1 MSARRALAPS
11 RLRALPL
18 LVALVTSA
26 SASAAPLA
34 AQSPARTIVGQRT
47 ATPPRVDGR
56 LDDAAWGAAA
66 AASGF
71 VQHRPRP
78 GAPATHDAEV
88 RVLYDDDA
96 LYVGVRNRDA
106 RPDSIV
112 GRLAR
117 RDQAVYSDWFT
128 VLVDSYQ
135 DRRTAFAFSVN
146 PRGVQRDWAVVNDGQ
161 EDDGWDAVW
170 AVATAVDAEGWTAE
184 FRIPLSQLRFTAAD
198 VGRGWGVNFART
210 LARGDESSY
219 WSPVSPEV
227 TGLVSQFGTL
237 AGLRGLPAPRRL
249 ELQPYTMARVTR
261 APGER
266 ADPFFDP
273 TALGASV
280 GGDLRYG
287 IGAGLTLSA
296 TINPDFGQVEADPS
310 QVNLTA
316 FETFLQERRP
326 FFAEG
331 ADIFGIG
338 FPQLL
343 YSRRIGAR
351 PRGRA
356 PGDASFADVPEQ
368 TTILGAVK
376 LTGRT
381 SGGWSIGV
389 LDAVTAQ
396 ERARWVD
403 TAAGREGRTAVE
415 PRTNFLALRAR
426 RDFRGG
432 RSAFGAIATAVDRQA
447 GGALGALAPGAAYV
461 AGVDGRWRFA
471 GDRYEV
477 AGNALGS
484 WVSGSAAAI
493 ADVQRSSVRY
503 FQRADADHVEL
514 DTTRTALGGAA
525 ARVTLGRVGGSLR
538 WNLGALALTPGFDA
552 NDLGFLSQADEVRLH
567 AYASYERFRA
577 GRVLRGWM
585 VDAMVADE
593 RTFDREPLA
602 GELRVGA
609 RAQLLNYWGGYV
621 FLHRNAS
628 ALDMRALRG
637 GPALRTPASTSGS
650 FTLHGDPR
658 RPVRVELDG
667 RWAVGDAGGARS
679 AAVGPVLSARPTTSL
694 ELAVTP
700 TIAWNDDPAQYLRT
714 LTVGGAPTYLV
725 GALAQRTQSLALR
738 LDYTFGPS
746 LSLQLH
752 AEPFV
757 SAGRFG
763 ALRTVQD
770 ARAGG
775 MRDRFRTLG
784 AGEVTTTSDGAGTR
798 HALDL
803 TGDGAPDAELRDPS
817 FVVRRFNSN
826 AVLRWEYRP
835 GSAVYVA
842 WSQGRERLGGDGR
855 LDLGRDLSS
864 LFAAPG
870 TNVLMVKASYW
881 LGM

>member
-1 MSARRALAPS
+1 MSALQALAPP
-11 RLRALPL
+11 RLRVLVLLLALP
-18 LVALVTSA
+18 AG
-26 SASAAPLA
+26 PLA
-34 AQSPARTIVGQRT
+34 AQSPARTLVTART
-47 ATPPRVDGR
+47 SAPPRIDGR
-56 LDDAAWGAAA
+56 LDDAAWSQASV
-66 AASGF
+66 ASGF

-78 GAPATHDAEV
+78 GAPATQDAEV
-88 RVLYDDDA
+88 RVLHDDDA
-96 LYVGVRNRDA
+96 LYVAVRNRDA
-106 RPDSIV
+106 RPDSVV

-146 PRGVQRDWAVVNDGQ
+146 PRGVQRDWAVVDDGQ

-170 AVATAVDAEGWTAE
+170 AVATAVDVEGWTAE
-184 FRIPLSQLRFTAAD
+184 LRIPFSQLRFTAATT
-198 VGRGWGVNFART
+198 GRGWGINFART
-210 LARGDESSY
+210 LARADELSY
-219 WSPVSPEV
+219 WSPVAPDV

-237 AGLRGLPAPRRL
+237 AGLRDVPAPRRL

-261 APGER
+261 APGED
-266 ADPFFDP
+266 ADPFFDA
-273 TALGASV
+273 TALGGAV

-310 QVNLTA
+310 EVNLTA

-351 PRGRA
+351 PRGRV
-356 PGDASFADVPEQ
+356 PGGAAFADVPEQ

-381 SGGWSIGV
+381 AGGWSIGV
-389 LDAVTAQ
+389 LDAVTAR
-396 ERARWVD
+396 EEARWVD
-403 TAAGREGRTAVE
+403 TATDAAGRAAVE
-415 PRTNFLALRAR
+415 PRANFLALRAR

-432 RSAFGAIATAVDRQA
+432 RSALGAIATAVNRQ
-447 GGALGALAPGAAYV
+447 GGGTLGALAPGAAYV
-461 AGVDGRWRFA
+461 VGVDGRWRFA

-477 AGNALGS
+477 GGNLLGS
-484 WVSGSAAAI
+484 WVRGSTTAI
-493 ADVQRSSVRY
+493 ADVQRSPVRF
-503 FQRADADHVEL
+503 FQRADADHVSL
-514 DTTRTALGGAA
+514 DTTRTALAGAA
-525 ARVTLGRVGGSLR
+525 ARLSLGKVGGSLR
-538 WNLGALALTPGFDA
+538 WSLGALALTPGFEP
-552 NDLGFLSQADEVRLH
+552 NDLGFLSQADELRAH
-567 AYASYERFRA
+567 AYLSYERFRA
-577 GRVLRGWM
+577 GRVLRSWM
-585 VDAMVADE
+585 VDAMLAEE
-593 RTFDREPLA
+593 RTFGGEPL
-602 GELRVGA
+602 GRELRLGA
-609 RAQLLNYWGGYV
+609 RAQLLNQWGGYM
-621 FLHRNAS
+621 FLTRTAS
-628 ALDMRALRG
+628 TLDVHALRG
-637 GPALRTPASTSGS
+637 GPALRTPAGTSGS
-650 FTLHGDPR
+650 FTLSGDPR
-658 RPVRVELDG
+658 RALRVELDG
-667 RWAVGDAGGARS
+667 RWAVEDAGGARS
-679 AAVGPVLSARPTTSL
+679 AAVGPVVSVRPTAWM
-694 ELAVTP
+694 ELALTP
-700 TIAWNDDPAQYLRT
+700 TLAWNRDPAQYLRT
-714 LTVGGAPTYLV
+714 LTVDGAPTYLV
-725 GALAQRTQSLALR
+725 GALVQRTQSLTLR
-738 LDYTFGPS
+738 LDYTFSPA

-763 ALRTVQD
+763 ALRTVRD

-775 MRDRFRTLG
+775 FADRFRTLG
-784 AGEVTTTSDGAGTR
+784 DAEVTTIADDAGTR

-817 FVVRRFNSN
+817 FTVRRFASN

-835 GSAVYVA
+835 GSTIYVA
-842 WSQGRERLGGDGR
+842 WSQGRQVLGGDGR

-864 LFAAPG
+864 LFGAPG